1 MRVVHLRTGL
11 VLAGDGGLLKRLKP
25 IVQLGVAGKLGSGR
39 QYMPWISLHDEVRA
53 IEFLLDARR
62 RPGR

>member
-25 IVQLGVAGKLGSGR
+25 DRAAGVAGKLGSGR
-39 QYMPWISLHDEVRA
+39 QYMPWISFPDEISGDQVPHRA
-53 IEFLLDARR
+53 RVYPAQ
-62 RPGR
+62 